1 MFPSGDSTTKLAQKE
16 HNKKELDPAD
26 ALDPFA
32 SDRPDQRELKWND
45 DICRDYS
52 FTDYVQEFGLRSLY
66 SDEAAATEI
75 FLPMDEAETRT
86 VAYAVLTSALGLAKY
101 EGLIPAGLVMSEELE
116 HSNAE
121 YKSSIQIEEQPVPD
135 VPIAEEMEP
144 PLLPLSTGTTLF
156 FENSLTGQA
165 AF

>member
-86 VAYAVLTSALGLAKY
+86 VAYAVLTSALGMANY
-101 EGLIPAGLVMSEELE
+101 EGLIPKGLVMSEE

-121 YKSSIQIEEQPVPD
+121 YKFQIETGGETAVPMEELAPVEPELK
-135 VPIAEEMEP
+135 PIPAPADFFFAP
-144 PLLPLSTGTTLF
+144 PELVF
-156 FENSLTGQA
+156 
-165 AF
+165 